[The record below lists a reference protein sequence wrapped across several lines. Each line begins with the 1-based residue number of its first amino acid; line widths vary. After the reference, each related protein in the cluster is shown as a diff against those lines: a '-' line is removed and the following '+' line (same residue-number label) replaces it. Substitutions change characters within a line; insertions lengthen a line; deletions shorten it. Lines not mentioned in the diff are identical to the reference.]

1 MDHDATSGFTYSL
14 CRAAQDA
21 WGIGRGILD
30 KGAPLWLNPDTMP
43 LRPEL
48 PHQDSTPAPE
58 PSSHIAAHKA
68 TSATDR
74 HKPVAQVAA
83 AIAEAQRKE
92 ISERLRDVPVETPVA
107 QEPEPVK
114 PKSAN
119 LANPIQLPRDGRS
132 AFGWAKRV
140 EETFDTRIIDEM
152 VKHAR
157 DNEWP
162 DQMFKWNAEQTR
174 TICLSTVANLMIT
187 PKYNGQFDHLAV
199 EVSAHSNKGDYKTE

>member
-1 MDHDATSGFTYSL
+1 MDHDETSGFTYSL

-21 WGIGRGILD
+21 WGIGRDILD

-48 PHQDSTPAPE
+48 PRQDSTPAPE
-58 PSSHIAAHKA
+58 PSSHIAPREAR
-68 TSATDR
+68 SATER
-74 HKPVAQVAA
+74 HEFVAQVAA
-83 AIAEAQRKE
+83 AMAEEQRKK
-92 ISERLRDVPVETPVA
+92 ITGRPSNVPVETPVA
-107 QEPEPVK
+107 LEPEPVK

-140 EETFDTRIIDEM
+140 EATFDTPIVDVM

-157 DNEWP
+157 DNGWP

-174 TICLSTVANLMIT
+174 TICLSTVANLIT
-187 PKYNGQFDHLAV
+187 SAKYNGQFDHLAV